1 MEVSFD
7 PGDLGALKSVGDEKQ
22 PDPGV
27 VYDLL
32 ILGGGPAAMTAAVYA
47 ARKMMKVAVLTDEFG
62 GQMGDTTEIENYM
75 GFQMIS
81 GRELVEKFVE
91 HMKSF
96 NVPAAQGEKVKEVTH
111 EGQVPPEGSYR
122 TWHDGDRFKATLESG
137 TAYTSQTVI
146 MATGKRYKTLNIPG
160 EKEFAGR
167 GVSYCEICDAP
178 FFKGKKVVV
187 AGGGNSGFTAAMDL
201 MRIAGDV
208 TVINHSPGWKADRVL
223 FDPVQKN
230 PNVTLLDNHEIESI
244 EGTTKVTAVHVVDN
258 SSGEK
263 KAIPADGVFVEIGGV
278 PNSGPVRGL
287 AKLTQYRELMI
298 DCGCRTSVE
307 GLFGAGD
314 VTTVP
319 YKQVVVSAGEG
330 AKAALSAYEHLASR
344 GML

>member
-7 PGDLGALKSVGDEKQ
+7 PGDLGALKSVGDENQ

-62 GQMGDTTEIENYM
+62 GQLGETTEIENYM

-81 GRELVEKFVE
+81 GQELVQKFVE

-96 NVPAAQGEKVKEVTH
+96 NVPSAQGEKVKEVT
-111 EGQVPPEGSYR
+111 
-122 TWHDGDRFKATLESG
+122 HDGDRFKATLESG

-223 FDPVQKN
+223 FDPVRKN

-263 KAIPADGVFVEIGGV
+263 KAIPADGIFVEIGGV

-287 AKLTQYRELMI
+287 AKLTEYRELMI
-298 DCGCRTSVE
+298 DCRCRTSVE

-330 AKAALSAYEHLASR
+330 AKAALSAYDYLASR